1 MRLFTIVLFAVVALA
16 SAGEAQ
22 QAPGAGDFRRSDPR
36 LLSATGRPQL
46 VEFYHPT

>member
-1 MRLFTIVLFAVVALA
+1 MRYTLLVLMLAIGYGVA
-16 SAGEAQ
+16 AQ
-22 QAPGAGDFRRSDPR
+22 DPVPEPFKRSDPA